1 MVRWLQFPVIGYVLY
16 QLVTALRSERNSYA
30 WQVAGG
36 VRVKHFVANLPAQLL
51 TVLTAAVLVQLPVFR
66 WGWWTSIGGTGSIVL
81 GQTGDGGWVSEL
93 VAVAMLLVLAAAIP
107 VLAYGEED
115 LFRRGTEHRSA
126 LERLRS
132 AGLFGIIH
140 ATMGIPLGVAV
151 ALTIAGLWFTNRYSV
166 AYHDADM
173 DRSAA
178 PRDAGVANAARYH
191 MAWNWSMG
199 ALVLVAV
206 FAS

>member
-1 MVRWLQFPVIGYVLY
+1 MIHWLQFPVIGYVLY
-16 QLVTALRSERNSYA
+16 QLVTALRGEKNSYA

-51 TVLTAAVLVQLPVFR
+51 TVLTAAALVQLPVLR

-81 GQTGDGGWVSEL
+81 GQSGDGGWTSQL
-93 VAVAMLLVLAAAIP
+93 VAVAMLLVLVAAIP

-126 LERLRS
+126 LGRLRS
-132 AGLFGIIH
+132 ASLFGIIH
-140 ATMGIPLGVAV
+140 AAMGIPLGVAV
-151 ALTIAGLWFTNRYSV
+151 ALTVAGLWFTNRYSV

-173 DRSAA
+173 SRSAP
-178 PRDAGVANAARYH
+178 PREAGVVNAARYH
-191 MAWNWSMG
+191 MAWNWGMS
-199 ALVLVAV
+199 AIVLVALL
-206 FAS
+206 AD